1 MTRRRTMTEADIAG
15 YAGLAGDFAPTHSDF
30 EFARNS
36 SLGGVVVPGVL
47 ISAVALGLGSM
58 DAALPATAAMLES
71 SWKYLAP
78 VRPGDSLSCRWRLN
92 RKRDIDDARLGLVG
106 WQVTVENQL
115 GSVVAEGDVVRLVE
129 RASYRAPSGEEPSPP
144 ERSGRR
150 RRRGGRGRGPD
161 RAESLEVPEAQAS
174 ANDAVELD
182 AEAVSDSRAD
192 PLGPAPR
199 RRRRRGGRQRTGTT
213 GGEPEIGI
221 SVGDRDQDAF
231 TPALE
236 ASPTPTAQ
244 APDSSA
250 PEPRQPDEIEGRAAG
265 GPPEGVRNLSRVLR
279 RLRGG
284 S

>member
-1 MTRRRTMTEADIAG
+1 MTDADIAG
-15 YAGLAGDFAPTHSDF
+15 YAGLAGDFAPTHSDL

-58 DAALPATAAMLES
+58 DAGLPATAAMLES

-92 RKRDIDDARLGLVG
+92 RKRDIDDARVGLVG

-115 GSVVAEGDVVRLVE
+115 GIVVAEGDVVRLVE
-129 RASYRAPSGEEPSPP
+129 RSSYRAPVGEEISPP
-144 ERSGRR
+144 ERPARR

-161 RAESLEVPEAQAS
+161 RAESLEVPEAQATT
-174 ANDAVELD
+174 NDAGDLD
-182 AEAVSDSRAD
+182 AEAVSDSKAD
-192 PLGPAPR
+192 PLSPAPR
-199 RRRRRGGRQRTGTT
+199 RRRRRGGRQRTGAT
-213 GGEPEIGI
+213 GGEPEIEASIGYH
-221 SVGDRDQDAF
+221 DQVPSM
-231 TPALE
+231 PALE
-236 ASPTPTAQ
+236 ASPSPSTL

-250 PEPRQPDEIEGRAAG
+250 PEPGQSAEFEGRDAG